1 MKASTE
7 VPVKSSMGM
16 CKTFRCT
23 PRLIWDQNDRIGG
36 ESENDHKAH
45 PERRRLAT
53 GVSPAGDQFKAEDG
67 MQTDDFAVLVDLTEA
82 CENKH
87 DDLGLADPAE
97 AAKFRMER
105 EGRSLAPQ
113 IPGFPVQ
120 VVKSPTRVGD
130 DGYQP
135 VIHSAMRED
144 SGIATLVELHDQI
157 IDQGNGFWI
166 KIEAWRVQAT
176 RGMASR
182 HPLFADLASTSR
194 PTNPGL
200 RQRSC
205 RQATAE
211 VQVRGNPYAV

>member
-1 MKASTE
+1 
-7 VPVKSSMGM
+7 
-16 CKTFRCT
+16 
-23 PRLIWDQNDRIGG
+23 
-36 ESENDHKAH
+36 
-45 PERRRLAT
+45 
-53 GVSPAGDQFKAEDG
+53 